1 MEIVCDLRLS
11 LKAWAPCVLIYG
23 KPNDWKCHSLSFLE
37 NGSGDEFRPEAAGE
51 TQDSLALSSAA

>member
-1 MEIVCDLRLS
+1 MCDLR

-51 TQDSLALSSAA
+51 TQDSLALASAA